1 MIPSFLKPI
10 SSKNSDLVRIGS
22 KYDGGYVVNKT
33 VLKKTEILIS
43 YGISDN
49 FDFEKNFQKLSNC
62 YVDSYDYSIDKQF
75 WLKRFRLD
83 CIKLFCLKIFTPSKF
98 INIFKFLEFYLFYN
112 KKKNNFYLKKISN
125 KKNYLPFRKTIKNN
139 KFKKIFLKID
149 IEGSEYEFIHELK
162 NYSKFLT
169 GFVIEFHSVHKN
181 LSKIKKFI
189 YNLKNFTLIHIHGN
203 TYSKINKNFI
213 PDVLE
218 LTFSNKNLFSQ
229 FKKKNKKKYPLP
241 GLDFPNH
248 KRHSQFDLKFRN

>member
-112 KKKNNFYLKKISN
+112 KKKI
-125 KKNYLPFRKTIKNN
+125 
-139 KFKKIFLKID
+139 IFI
-149 IEGSEYEFIHELK
+149 
-162 NYSKFLT
+162 
-169 GFVIEFHSVHKN
+169 
-181 LSKIKKFI
+181 
-189 YNLKNFTLIHIHGN
+189 
-203 TYSKINKNFI
+203 
-213 PDVLE
+213 
-218 LTFSNKNLFSQ
+218 
-229 FKKKNKKKYPLP
+229 
-241 GLDFPNH
+241 
-248 KRHSQFDLKFRN
+248 